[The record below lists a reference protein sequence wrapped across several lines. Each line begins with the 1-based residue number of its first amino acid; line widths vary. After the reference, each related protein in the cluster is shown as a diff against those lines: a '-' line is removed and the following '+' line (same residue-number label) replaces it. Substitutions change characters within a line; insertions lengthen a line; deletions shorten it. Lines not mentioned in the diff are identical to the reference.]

1 MESNSTSSSSPTA
14 GPSAEGLPSDVR
26 KSPSVS
32 SANSPSQ
39 GKFSKMVS
47 EEELASPTFA
57 ERKAELEKAKLQDS
71 LNKKIVESSESLDKS
86 GATLEKSMD
95 FEGRSEKLKSI
106 LKNRPVKSELEDMNI
121 IKPGGADGSIT
132 AKQQQLKRAQ
142 IENTL
147 EAKLRERPERDEV
160 DKLLNFSEVVEVL
173 PTFRKSEYNRKPDTN
188 ATFKKLTPQMKVQIR
203 EELNSFKKTEM
214 PPTENEELGA
224 APTNLR
230 QPRSTSSA
238 RKEAYKERSK
248 LDDFYIETT
257 DAEDE
262 LEAVQYANALSD
274 DEIHKLRHRVMSGD
288 RGIHHEGKPG
298 KGDSRLPDIDISGPQ
313 VSLFTDDPISDSS
326 IKCQK
331 GACAVRNLY
340 ILDNELQVFIET
352 GAESLPDEIT
362 LRAAV
367 GDGPAGKIRINKK
380 SCPSEIRDKCK
391 AVKDQPTSI
400 FGIAADSTLL
410 GVISTAVGAWFTIR
424 EFELAKEE
432 DSQRVIILGN
442 TSNWN
447 NPCENG
453 ESRSNSFRSLS
464 AKMRGVVVEE
474 NGVDNNEPENYRPL
488 LCYISRKGYTR
499 RIINEDDLMAQL
511 VKNQNVDIIT
521 LNFQEMKISDQ
532 IRSVYQC
539 NMLMGVHHT
548 LLAYMFVMKPGSTII
563 ELFPYGYHKKTFE
576 NLAQLLGHRYLLWQN
591 PSRAKTVF
599 DWDYIRKNT
608 DSVSK
613 DVENR
618 PIDWF
623 VNFLRV

>member
-1 MESNSTSSSSPTA
+1 MQT
-14 GPSAEGLPSDVR
+14 LYRYDFFL
-26 KSPSVS
+26 
-32 SANSPSQ
+32 SQ
-39 GKFSKMVS
+39 V
-47 EEELASPTFA
+47 
-57 ERKAELEKAKLQDS
+57 
-71 LNKKIVESSESLDKS
+71 NK
-86 GATLEKSMD
+86 
-95 FEGRSEKLKSI
+95 
-106 LKNRPVKSELEDMNI
+106 
-121 IKPGGADGSIT
+121 
-132 AKQQQLKRAQ
+132 
-142 IENTL
+142 
-147 EAKLRERPERDEV
+147 
-160 DKLLNFSEVVEVL
+160 
-173 PTFRKSEYNRKPDTN
+173 
-188 ATFKKLTPQMKVQIR
+188 
-203 EELNSFKKTEM
+203 
-214 PPTENEELGA
+214 
-224 APTNLR
+224 
-230 QPRSTSSA
+230 
-238 RKEAYKERSK
+238 
-248 LDDFYIETT
+248 
-257 DAEDE
+257 
-262 LEAVQYANALSD
+262 D

-447 NPCENG
+447 NPWLEFLHYMSPRQSILGLNQLDQCVLVRHSVIGISSDFKLHNFWTESIRKSENG